1 MARGKK
7 SDPRIELQL
16 SKKDLSLFYEVS
28 NAIHGIRDLDEMLGV
43 ILTNIQRVFSSEGA
57 SIALHDAEQSEFQF
71 IRTVE
76 GIKGKGRAN
85 KKQLRFPD
93 NLGIAGWVFKE
104 KRSAVIKDVSKD
116 DRYFKGGDLWGDFI
130 TQSMICCPLMTQR
143 AFIGVLYAM
152 NKQEGHFTSKDVS
165 LLETLSGTI
174 AIAIENARL
183 YGDLQQQAY
192 SLEQENRLL
201 RTEVESRFNLQG
213 IVGAGPAMQK
223 LFTLLEKVVDTATP
237 VLIQGE
243 TGTGKELIAKA
254 IHYSGPLKDKP
265 FVAENCGALSESL
278 LESELFGHV
287 KGAFTGA
294 IADKKGLFE
303 LADGGTVFLDE
314 IGDMSP
320 AMQVKLLRVLQEGQ
334 LRPVGSSRYR
344 NVDVRLVSATHRNLE
359 ADVKEGKFREDL
371 FYRIHVFPI
380 TLPPLRERVED
391 IPLLAAH
398 FHKKFAGKFKRPARL
413 SAGALNLLPRYGW
426 PGNVRELENEILRA
440 MTLAGND
447 KKITKEHLSEKIQ
460 APAGQVSLPDKT
472 EGTLLEL
479 TEQLEQRLIR
489 ETLKQTKGN
498 RSETARRLGL
508 SRQGLV
514 NKLARYNIKDA

>member
-7 SDPRIELQL
+7 SGPKVDSLL
-16 SKKDLSLFYEVS
+16 TKKDLALFYEVS

-43 ILTNIQRVFSSEGA
+43 ILENIQKGFNSEGA
-57 SIALHDAEQSEFQF
+57 SIALHDTDQGEFRF

-76 GIKGKGRAN
+76 EAKGKGRAH

-93 NLGIAGWVFKE
+93 HLGIAGWVFKE

-116 DRYFKGGDLWGDFI
+116 ERYFKGGDLWGDFV

-152 NKQEGHFTSKDVS
+152 NKQEGHFSSKNVS

-174 AIAIENARL
+174 AIAIENAKL
-183 YGDLQQQAY
+183 YGDLQQQAS

-201 RTEVESRFNLQG
+201 RSEVQSRFNLQG
-213 IVGAGPAMQK
+213 IVGASPAMQR
-223 LFTLLEKVVDTATP
+223 LFTLLEKVVDTGTP

-243 TGTGKELIAKA
+243 TGTGKELIARA
-254 IHYSGPLKDKP
+254 IHYSGPAKDKP
-265 FVAENCGALSESL
+265 FVAENCGALSEPL
-278 LESELFGHV
+278 LESELFGHT

-294 IADKKGLFE
+294 MEDKKGLFE

-314 IGDMSP
+314 VGEMSP
-320 AMQVKLLRVLQEGQ
+320 AMQVRLLRVLQEGQ
-334 LRPVGSSRYR
+334 LRPVGGSRYR
-344 NVDVRLVSATHRNLE
+344 KVDVRLLTATNRNLE
-359 ADVKEGKFREDL
+359 DEVKQGRFREDL

-380 TLPPLRERVED
+380 ILPPLRERTED
-391 IPLLAAH
+391 IPLLADH
-398 FHKKFAGKFKRPARL
+398 FQKKFAGKFKRPALL
-413 SAGALNLLPRYGW
+413 SNPAIDLFIRYDW

-440 MTLAGND
+440 MTLAGD
-447 KKITKEHLSEKIQ
+447 AKKITKEHLSEKIR
-460 APAGQVSLPDKT
+460 APANPIPLSENKEGSLQN
-472 EGTLLEL
+472 L
-479 TEQLEQRLIR
+479 TEQLEQRLIL
-489 ETLKQTKGN
+489 ETLNQTKGN

-508 SRQGLV
+508 SRQGLI
-514 NKLARYNIKDA
+514 NKLTRYNIQGT